1 MVTPYCSD
9 SWLPSSLLYEMIEIS
24 KHCVTLH
31 SVTYLLHNQLG
42 QSQTDLHTFTMCPA
56 PADDTTVTL
65 GIMRD
70 IVTEVARRGVKVRI
84 LQTAKL

>member
-1 MVTPYCSD
+1 
-9 SWLPSSLLYEMIEIS
+9 
-24 KHCVTLH
+24 
-31 SVTYLLHNQLG
+31 
-42 QSQTDLHTFTMCPA
+42 MCPA

-84 LQTAKL
+84 LQAVKF